1 MARGKKAERA
11 KQTGEQ
17 EGKKKER
24 SRKTE
29 KSNENETVQT

>member
-17 EGKKKER
+17 EGKKR
-24 SRKTE
+24 RKIE
-29 KSNENETVQT
+29 EDGEE